1 MRLYRADWHTNNDDE
16 GEHWEWFGTQAE
28 IKAKCKFLR
37 ENGFTITRARPIDL
51 PDRKEELIAFLN
63 LALDDANKQGIHF

>member
-37 ENGFTITRARPIDL
+37 ENGFTITRSHAG
-51 PDRKEELIAFLN
+51 N
-63 LALDDANKQGIHF
+63 QGQVQVPA